1 MRLIYAFKNAMR
13 INRTATYLLPCIV
26 LTLAMSQI
34 GYAENWGD
42 GLFKRDSLRVKRPS
56 TANDTWYHG
65 SIPEVRFVIDSSIVN
80 FEEFNPIYNNG
91 PEHVNNGNFGG
102 AAFPLV
108 YQANRNLNFNA
119 GYNQFDLYRF
129 SKDSIRY
136 YQVIRPYTELQ
147 MVIGMRNEQYFQGR
161 FANQHKNVIFYG
173 LEFRRMY
180 SKGTYVNQRTNDNG
194 FYLYGIY
201 KSRNKAWSL
210 HADIVFNSFK
220 VQENGGVTDSVF
232 EKNYLQKTL
241 VPVLF
246 REAENNYRQTDFYL
260 KGTRHIGK
268 KIRERINDSTEVN
281 AVVSQFSISYQFNI
295 EKNVFKYRDYD
306 PSSSFYGP
314 FFLADSVFNDLDY
327 LKIGNSVQ
335 LDYHMR
341 RITSDSTFE
350 NKNFIAQAE
359 AGFDYYLL
367 THNLIRKNF
376 GNMYLSGGIRNNYS
390 SGSPFIYKATVKYF
404 AYGYNQ
410 HDFQADAFAGYDF
423 RKWGTITANFLYQR
437 NETPYI
443 FENYTSHPAE
453 WSFDLPKMQ
462 TIAAGFKYQ
471 NPTWGVVADVNYY
484 NINKM
489 PVYAG
494 IDNVYGNWAFN
505 SQNVIVMHAGN
516 RNSIKGFHCDNDV
529 WYSSASAGYV
539 RETFPTLYTKH
550 SVYYEARAFK
560 KALWIATGVDLRFRF
575 NNNAPFYDPL
585 LARFYPAFDTDSYT
599 LRLDFFLNFKI
610 RTVRIFTKVENI
622 LGAFS
627 PLGHYSLYNAPAADI
642 AFKGGLSWRF
652 FE

>member
-1 MRLIYAFKNAMR
+1 MLRRFWSVWFAVS
-13 INRTATYLLPCIV
+13 IV
-26 LTLAMSQI
+26 TSIQAA
-34 GYAENWGD
+34 GAGD
-42 GLFKRDSLRVKRPS
+42 GWFKRDSLKIKKPS

-65 SIPEVRFVIDSSIVN
+65 SNPETHFVIDSSIVN

-91 PEHVNNGNFGG
+91 PEYVNTGNFGG
-102 AAFPLV
+102 AAFPLIF
-108 YQANRNLNFNA
+108 QANRNLNFNV

-161 FANQHKNVIFYG
+161 FANQHKNIIFYG

-180 SKGTYVNQRTNDNG
+180 SKGTYTNQRTNDNG

-201 KSRNKAWSL
+201 YSRNKAWSV

-241 VPVLF
+241 VPVMF

-260 KGTRHIGK
+260 KGTRDIGK
-268 KIRERINDSTEVN
+268 TIQERINDSTVVN
-281 AVVSQFSISYQFNI
+281 AVVSQFSVSYQLNI
-295 EKNVFKYRDYD
+295 EKNRFQYRDYD
-306 PSSSFYGP
+306 PSLNFYGP
-314 FFLADSVFNDLDY
+314 FFQADSVFNNLDY
-327 LKIGNSVQ
+327 LKIGNCVQ
-335 LDYHMR
+335 FDYHLR
-341 RITSDSTFE
+341 NITSDSAYE
-350 NKNFIAQAE
+350 NKNFIAHAE

-367 THNLIRKNF
+367 KQNLIGNTF
-376 GNMYLSGGIRNNYS
+376 GNLYVSGEVRNNPG
-390 SGSPFIYKATVKYF
+390 SGAPFLYKATAKYF

-410 HDFQADAFAGYDF
+410 HDFLVDASAGYDL
-423 RKWGTITANFLYQR
+423 RKWGSITANFLYQR
-437 NETPYI
+437 AETPYI

-453 WSFDLPKMQ
+453 WNYQLPKTQ
-462 TIAAGFKYQ
+462 TLAAGFKFQ
-471 NPTWGVVADVNYY
+471 NLKWGVVADANYY
-484 NINKM
+484 NIKYM

-494 IDNVYGNWAFN
+494 GSNPFGNWSGSA
-505 SQNVIVMHAGN
+505 QNVVVLHAGN
-516 RNSIKGFHCDNDV
+516 RNAIKGFHCDNDI
-529 WYSSASAGYV
+529 WFTSASAGYV
-539 RETFPTLYTKH
+539 FETFPLLYTKH
-550 SVYYEARAFK
+550 SIYHEARAFK
-560 KALWIATGVDLRFRF
+560 KALWIATGFDLRFRY
-575 NNNAPFYDPL
+575 NNNTPYYDPL
-585 LARFYPAFDTDSYT
+585 LARFYPAYDADSYT

-622 LGAFS
+622 LGAFRQY
-627 PLGHYSLYNAPAADI
+627 GHYSLYNAPAADI